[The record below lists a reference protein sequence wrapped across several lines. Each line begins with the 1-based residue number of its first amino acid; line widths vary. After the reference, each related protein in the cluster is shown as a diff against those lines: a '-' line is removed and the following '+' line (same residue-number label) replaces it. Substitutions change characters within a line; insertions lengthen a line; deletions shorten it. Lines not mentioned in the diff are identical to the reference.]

1 MSFAISFTVKHRV
14 RIIKNSL
21 TLQTHNME
29 NKATEHKLFGEDGFE
44 TMVNKVADMEKSL
57 SIYDVAQLTPK
68 V

>member
-1 MSFAISFTVKHRV
+1 
-14 RIIKNSL
+14 
-21 TLQTHNME
+21 ME